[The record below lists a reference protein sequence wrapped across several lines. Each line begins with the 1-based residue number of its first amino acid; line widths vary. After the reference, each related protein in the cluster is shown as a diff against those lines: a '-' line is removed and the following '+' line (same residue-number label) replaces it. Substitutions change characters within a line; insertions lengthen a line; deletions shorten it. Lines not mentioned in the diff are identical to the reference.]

1 MSVEYVIELFR
12 EMLTT
17 ALIIVMPLLGT
28 AMFVGVVVSLIQAV
42 TSIQEQTLSFVPKL
56 FVVTAVMM
64 FTAFWMVEIILT
76 FTVEMFNQM
85 STMAGG

>member
-17 ALIIVMPLLGT
+17 ALVIVMPLLGT
-28 AMFVGVVVSLIQAV
+28 AMFVGIVVSLIQAV

-56 FVVTAVMM
+56 FIVTMVMM
-64 FTAFWMVEIILT
+64 FTAFWMVEIMLT
-76 FTVEMFNQM
+76 FTVEMFNRM